1 MSSFRRALRPCPRRD
16 RVDTP
21 TAPSTPGG
29 RRSTLG
35 TRGED
40 VAAAYLARGGLRILA
55 RNWRCA
61 EGEIDIVAG
70 QGATIVVAEVKTR
83 TGLRFGSPLEAVT
96 ESKRRRLRRLA
107 RRWAATH
114 GAAGRPIRID
124 AVCVLV
130 LTGDRVCVRH
140 HEGVA

>member
-1 MSSFRRALRPCPRRD
+1 M
-16 RVDTP
+16 
-21 TAPSTPGG
+21 PGG
-29 RRSTLG
+29 YRSALG

-96 ESKRRRLRRLA
+96 EPKRLRLRRLA
-107 RRWAATH
+107 RRWAAAH
-114 GAAGRPIRID
+114 RAASRPLRID
-124 AVCVLV
+124 VVCVLV
-130 LTGDRVCVRH
+130 LPGDRVYVRH
-140 HEGVA
+140 HQGVA